1 MANEKLAKV
10 LSNVKVNVPLIQA
23 AADEVFQTGVKNIF
37 LIGCG
42 GSYSYM
48 MPWKYF
54 LDGHSHIPSFL
65 EIAAELKV
73 KHHMELGKGSVC
85 LFTSKTGDTKEIVQ
99 IMEFCKQQGATTV
112 AFVATEQNPMRQF
125 ADYMFYTDCEEEYS
139 THTFFCGIATFL
151 LKILNHNGEFPKY
164 DRFISQM
171 LEMGPA
177 LDAARESV
185 LEKCEAYGKLHK
197 DTPWHLVL
205 GSGETWGEAY
215 CYAMCIL
222 EEMQWIKTKS
232 IHAAEFFHG
241 TIELVEPGTSVIM
254 MYGEDETRPLM
265 DRAYK
270 FISSITDQ
278 ILIFDTKGLDMPFD
292 EEFRGMVSPVFLGHM
307 TGALS
312 KVLERERNHS
322 LSIRRYYR
330 QMEY

>member
-1 MANEKLAKV
+1 MVNEKLKKV
-10 LSNVKVNVPLIQA
+10 LEGVGENIPAMERA
-23 AADEVFQTGVKNIF
+23 AQEVFDKGVKNLF

-54 LDGHSHIPSFL
+54 LDGKSRIPAHL

-73 KHHMELGKGSVC
+73 KHHLALGEGSVC
-85 LFTSKTGDTKEIVQ
+85 LFTSKSGDTKEIVE
-99 IMEFCKQQGATTV
+99 IMEFCKKQGATTV
-112 AFVATEQNPMRQF
+112 AFVATEENPMRQF
-125 ADYMFYTDCEEEYS
+125 ADYMFFADCGEEYS

-151 LKILNHNGEFPKY
+151 LRLLFLNGEFDGY
-164 DRFISQM
+164 DRFLSQM
-171 LEMGPA
+171 MAMGPA
-177 LDAARESV
+177 LDAARASV
-185 LEKCEAYGKLHK
+185 VERCEAYGKKHK

-205 GSGETWGEAY
+205 GSGATWGEAY

-265 DRAYK
+265 DRAYR

-278 ILIFDTKGLDMPFD
+278 ILIFDTKDLEMPFD
-292 EEFRGMVSPVFLGHM
+292 PEFRGMVAPIFLGHM
-307 TGALS
+307 TGVLS
-312 KVLERERNHS
+312 KVLERERGHD